1 MKLLQRLT
9 AILDLPPELVPK
21 VPRLTLEGDSS
32 LLVENYGG
40 VAHYDQERVV
50 LRTALGPLT
59 VRGRELRIARM
70 NAARIVLSGRL
81 VSAAYGETDREAGR

>member
-1 MKLLQRLT
+1 MKLLQRVT
-9 AILDLPPELVPK
+9 AILDLPPELAPR

-40 VAHYDQERVV
+40 VARYDEERVV

-59 VRGRELRIARM
+59 IRGRELRITRM

-81 VSAAYGETDREAGR
+81 IGAAYGEESREASR